1 MSEGLWR
8 EERLLIGGRLVEAAG
23 STYDDDIDRTTGRVV
38 GAAAELEAIAEG
50 AA

>member
-23 STYDDDIDRTTGRVV
+23 STSDDIDRTTGRVV